1 MWKNTAKKISI
12 GRMMAAMASLALLC
26 ACTPTPPAP
35 ESMARTTLQTAPA
48 DLQLLCANAAAGVA
62 GPNAKVL
69 PTASRRLPDGTFG
82 VDLDAGGKKFS
93 CVVDNNGSVRSVQPA
108 QSG

>member
-1 MWKNTAKKISI
+1 MGQNIVRGNSI
-12 GRMMAAMASLALLC
+12 GRAITAITSAALLG
-26 ACTPTPPAP
+26 ACTPPTPPAP

-48 DLQLLCANAAAGVA
+48 DLQLLCANSAAGVA

-69 PTASRRLPDGTFG
+69 PTASRQLPDGTFG

-93 CVVDNNGSVRSVQPA
+93 CIVDNNGTVRSVQPA
-108 QSG
+108 

>member
-1 MWKNTAKKISI
+1 MLQNTAKGISI
-12 GRMMAAMASLALLC
+12 GRLMAAMTSAALLG

-48 DLQLLCANAAAGVA
+48 DLQLLCANSAAGVA

-69 PTASRRLPDGTFG
+69 PTASRQLPDGTFG
-82 VDLDAGGKKFS
+82 VDLDAGGRKFS
-93 CVVDNNGSVRSVQPA
+93 CVVDNNGTVRSVQPA